1 MEIYFTNSQFTD
13 FGKALIETLQQ
24 TGHPDAKLL
33 VDICNFLKKYPTVS
47 EQLAALKDDEMEH
60 DLSWSLIDK
69 LGYNKYAE
77 VMEENIGKPVLARQ
91 GIFINPASQDELP
104 QDRFIDIYFTRDTPE
119 FLIDKPIRGFIR
131 GDAELN
137 IQAGEF
143 VIVNNNKTVH
153 LSGDVDVTL
162 DGIHAI
168 ASGNCQLELSS
179 GCWVEATD
187 QVKIKNEYDYSF
199 IEVNGGHVQ
208 IEGDNTSIV
217 VHDGA
222 PTIQVDMNALVVT
235 ETPSEAAE
243 KPQLSLGRNT
253 TWVYQSYFEPKSIDS
268 NTILFGLGPEEG
280 VMERVIESLKAS
292 SSVLTLNQR
301 FYDPLPNLNQIKKDL
316 IQLLPNSEDFR
327 QKVKA
332 ASNSEQLVRS
342 LPDYLPRL
350 AKAGLNANFLKDH
363 FDSSLLEKEGIYT
376 VTDTSVKDDGQSK
389 HFFGSGLYTV
399 KGNDES
405 IHAYE
410 HAIVM
415 TTDYPQAISA
425 HGESLVLAQ
434 TIYDLQ
440 TDGQSCVLA
449 EGSNSLLMNEC
460 SLAAIPYVNKAT
472 QNGYSCLL
480 CDRLLELSGNDQ
492 AVTCLRDR
500 AVDDHDTTYQGRVF
514 ETRPDQPDRLFD
526 VNTEACYYATPA
538 MLFKENQRQ
547 YEKANQIG
555 RGTTNGRGRS

>member
-24 TGHPDAKLL
+24 TRQPDAKLL
-33 VDICNFLKKYPTVS
+33 VDVCNFLKKYPTVS
-47 EQLAALKDDEMEH
+47 EQLAALKDDEMEL

-91 GIFINPASQDELP
+91 RIFINPASQDELP
-104 QDRFIDIYFTRDTPE
+104 QNRFIDIYFTRDTSE

-208 IEGDNTSIV
+208 IEGNNTSIV

-253 TWVYQSYFEPKSIDS
+253 TWVYQSYF
-268 NTILFGLGPEEG
+268 G
-280 VMERVIESLKAS
+280 
-292 SSVLTLNQR
+292 
-301 FYDPLPNLNQIKKDL
+301 
-316 IQLLPNSEDFR
+316 
-327 QKVKA
+327 
-332 ASNSEQLVRS
+332 
-342 LPDYLPRL
+342 
-350 AKAGLNANFLKDH
+350 
-363 FDSSLLEKEGIYT
+363 
-376 VTDTSVKDDGQSK
+376 
-389 HFFGSGLYTV
+389 
-399 KGNDES
+399 
-405 IHAYE
+405 
-410 HAIVM
+410 
-415 TTDYPQAISA
+415 
-425 HGESLVLAQ
+425 
-434 TIYDLQ
+434 
-440 TDGQSCVLA
+440 
-449 EGSNSLLMNEC
+449 
-460 SLAAIPYVNKAT
+460 
-472 QNGYSCLL
+472 
-480 CDRLLELSGNDQ
+480 
-492 AVTCLRDR
+492 
-500 AVDDHDTTYQGRVF
+500 VF
-514 ETRPDQPDRLFD
+514 EFS
-526 VNTEACYYATPA
+526 
-538 MLFKENQRQ
+538 
-547 YEKANQIG
+547 G
-555 RGTTNGRGRS
+555 